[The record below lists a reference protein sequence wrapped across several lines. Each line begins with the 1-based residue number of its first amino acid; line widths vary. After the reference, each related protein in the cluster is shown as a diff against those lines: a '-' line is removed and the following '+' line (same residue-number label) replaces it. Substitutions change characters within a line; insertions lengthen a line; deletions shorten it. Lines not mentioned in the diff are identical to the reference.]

1 MNRSNQ
7 KNYGF
12 QFWLL
17 PYDGYACCGMGDQ
30 LLLRYPHQDI
40 AVVITADPQGI
51 AGASDIIYRAVHE
64 ELLPVCRIT
73 PSGEKTD
80 KRWNSTKRHLPFPFF
95 RQKSCPHQRK
105 ALPSSGQ
112 SCRFSGNG
120 DYLSGRQQR
129 PVRIC
134 SEWKGIHPFK
144 MHFHHDQLT
153 VQMMKTEETKFLE
166 YQGFL
171 NS

>member
-1 MNRSNQ
+1 M
-7 KNYGF
+7 
-12 QFWLL
+12 
-17 PYDGYACCGMGDQ
+17 
-30 LLLRYPHQDI
+30 
-40 AVVITADPQGI
+40 
-51 AGASDIIYRAVHE
+51 AGASDIIYRAVHGK
-64 ELLPVCRIT
+64 LLPVCRIT
-73 PSGEKTD
+73 PIPVRRED
-80 KRWNSTKRHLPFPFF
+80 RQALEEYTKRHLPFRFF

-171 NS
+171 NSWQNTLSRLAPPPSQKKKYGRPIGISEFMPAV